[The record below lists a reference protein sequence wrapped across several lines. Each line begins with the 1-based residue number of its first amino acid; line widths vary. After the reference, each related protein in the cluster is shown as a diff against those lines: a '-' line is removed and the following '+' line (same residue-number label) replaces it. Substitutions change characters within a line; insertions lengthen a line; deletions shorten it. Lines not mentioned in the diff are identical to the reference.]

1 MPDVVQIIDGEGQM
15 IDATAWFDDAAEQST
30 DPPTVV
36 AILGAQGSGKST
48 LLNALFGTSFAVGDV
63 GAIGEATTAGVA
75 AARAASDDRV
85 LVLDVEGADARSR
98 GTAGRAFAS
107 RCAAFAAALADV
119 VLLNLWYHDVGR
131 VEASSYALL
140 KTLFTEVAKNVASG
154 GDFRVAVVFVIRDVE
169 PGVDTDDLR
178 DLLVADAMDLWD
190 GLKLDDAGPMQLE
203 DHVNFSVVPLPHK
216 KHQAEE
222 FDAATAAFA
231 DRLVNPD
238 GDGYLSKP
246 EYNKNVP
253 ADGFATFSRSL
264 WDASYA
270 DSHTAD
276 REAGGDDVVADGDG
290 GMLEATF
297 RCDELFSEVLQ
308 SASRE
313 VSELSRMLDAGEKIP
328 ALGTKLQ
335 ELMTH
340 AGEIYDAG
348 TAAYVDAPVHA
359 RKRRE
364 LEAVVDTMAHT
375 VFVKQLQA
383 IRESS
388 LAAFKTTLASDDMP
402 PDFAFFS
409 ADSQF
414 VREAE
419 TAKVS
424 TTGWTY
430 STERSD
436 LQGLMQEI
444 TAQRRRLT
452 GAKAA
457 AQQQQA
463 SAMQYLQ
470 MQQAQMQALQQQQFG
485 GGIGQWNVNAAYRPP
500 DTNVNVALG
509 YAAGKTNLQV
519 NMVPDES
526 SSLAGPNGFTAG
538 ITPANLGLSFNVN
551 M

>member
-1 MPDVVQIIDGEGQM
+1 MSGVVQVIDGEGQM
-15 IDATAWFDDAAEQST
+15 TDAPTWFDDDAERGP
-30 DPPTVV
+30 DAPTVV

-48 LLNALFGTSFAVGDV
+48 LLNELFDTSFAVGD
-63 GAIGEATTAGVA
+63 AATIGEATTAGVA
-75 AARAASDDRV
+75 AAKASADERL

-98 GTAGRAFAS
+98 GAAGRAFAS
-107 RCAAFAAALADV
+107 RCASFAAALADV

-140 KTLFTEVAKNVASG
+140 KTLFAEVAKNVASG

-169 PGVDTDDLR
+169 PGVDADELR
-178 DLLVADAMDLWD
+178 DLLVADAMDLWE
-190 GLKLDDAGPMQLE
+190 GLKMDDAGPMQLE
-203 DHVNFSVVPLPHK
+203 DHVDFSVVPLPHK
-216 KHQAEE
+216 KHEGEA
-222 FDAATAAFA
+222 FAAATAAFG

-238 GDGYLSKP
+238 HDDFLPKP
-246 EYNKNVP
+246 EYSKNVP

-270 DSHTAD
+270 DSHGAD
-276 REAGGDDVVADGDG
+276 RDGAEVGADGEG
-290 GMLEATF
+290 GALEATF
-297 RCDELFSEVLQ
+297 RCDEMFSEVLQ

-313 VSELSRMLDAGEKIP
+313 VSELSRQLDGGEKIP
-328 ALGTKLQ
+328 SLGAKLE
-335 ELMTH
+335 ELIAH
-340 AGEIYDAG
+340 AGEIYEAG
-348 TAAYVDAPVHA
+348 TEAFVDAPVHS

-364 LEAVVDTMAHT
+364 LDAVVDTMAHT

-383 IRESS
+383 IRESC

-419 TAKVS
+419 AAKFGTA
-424 TTGWTY
+424 GWTY
-430 STERSD
+430 AAERQD

>member
-1 MPDVVQIIDGEGQM
+1 MPDVVQVIDGEGQM
-15 IDATAWFDDAAEQST
+15 VDEPTWFDDEAEQSA

-48 LLNALFGTSFAVGDV
+48 LLNALFDTSFAVGDA

-98 GTAGRAFAS
+98 GPAGRAFAS

-203 DHVNFSVVPLPHK
+203 EHVDFSVVPLPHK
-216 KHQAEE
+216 KHEEEE
-222 FDAATAAFA
+222 FEAATAAFA

-238 GDGYLSKP
+238 DVNYLPKA
-246 EYNKNVP
+246 EYSKNVP

-270 DSHTAD
+270 DSHAAD
-276 REAGGDDVVADGDG
+276 REVGGDVTADGEG

-297 RCDELFSEVLQ
+297 RCDALFSDVLQ

-313 VSELSRMLDAGEKIP
+313 VSELSRTLEAGEKVP
-328 ALGTKLQ
+328 ALGAKLE

-340 AGEIYDAG
+340 ACEIYDAG
-348 TAAYVDAPVHA
+348 TEAFVDAPVHS

-364 LEAVVDTMAHT
+364 LEAVVDTMAHS
-375 VFVKQLQA
+375 VFIKQLQA

-424 TTGWTY
+424 STNWTY
-430 STERSD
+430 AAERTD

-538 ITPANLGLSFNVN
+538 ISPANLGLSFNVN